1 MPPEMPFPR
10 CEWEVRVHL
19 GTTVEIFPAKCSTL
33 CHVDAHPP
41 LAVCTFAGLCFGCSS
56 TSSPGRR
63 VTYSIEGYMAYFRFR
78 VIFLVLKTK
87 QDTLPCSPWS
97 LGGGGS
103 WWRMARS
110 QGRGAGPAGR
120 WQNSAFCSSVNFS
133 SRLYS
138 SWQHVSLV
146 AFCTGSCPSLHSWVE
161 WLPWA
166 GHGVDAAETV
176 SATCPD
182 LEGFADR
189 KAADAWAAAGLGGKA
204 PGAVSQGPPAWLRV
218 GVQEGLLGAEEAGA
232 GRSGGGLS
240 G

>member
-1 MPPEMPFPR
+1 MSPVCFLSFFCGVVALGGRPCPERVAPPVPPEMPFPR

-19 GTTVEIFPAKCSTL
+19 VTTVEIFPAKCSTL

-41 LAVCTFAGLCFGCSS
+41 LAFCTFAGLCFGCSS

-63 VTYSIEGYMAYFRFR
+63 VTYSIEGHMAYFRFR

-87 QDTLPCSPWS
+87 QDTPPCSWS

-103 WWRMARS
+103 WWRTARS

-146 AFCTGSCPSLHSWVE
+146 AFCTGSRPSLHS
-161 WLPWA
+161 
-166 GHGVDAAETV
+166 
-176 SATCPD
+176 
-182 LEGFADR
+182 
-189 KAADAWAAAGLGGKA
+189 
-204 PGAVSQGPPAWLRV
+204 
-218 GVQEGLLGAEEAGA
+218 
-232 GRSGGGLS
+232 
-240 G
+240 